1 MRNRSILL
9 SMAMMALL
17 AAPVAH
23 AWPGSLVLKNGA
35 PHWGQY
41 REMKSIVAAPLEANR
56 PIGDYLWQYPYS
68 GATAVTIQAQ
78 HPGQP
83 LFTPDGSAIVPEEQA
98 RIQQGLDAVNAFDM
112 LPVVILFNP
121 DSTCDLQD
129 EAAYATAAVTF
140 CKTFGT
146 ENWYLLCLGE
156 QVDKFPSTD
165 PVAVARDIAK
175 AVRAAAPKQI
185 IAAGAADPATN
196 ARLLELDSP
205 IQVAMGQ
212 VPAAGALNMANPRV
226 EVLAAPALSDD
237 ILAGAFKK
245 TIDDLTYG
253 FALTPQS
260 DPAAFLPRLATAV
273 DAYQKA
279 TYPGSALD
287 PADTFSLKPG
297 EKEEGFVSLFNGKDL
312 TGWVQITKPGNFQVV
327 DGAIKLVGKSGGWL
341 RSWLPYGDYV
351 FRAEFK
357 IAEGGNSGFFMR
369 APLMNRA
376 SRIGFEV
383 QVFGNKADDPPIKDS
398 CAAIYDV
405 KPPDGH
411 FMKPGDWNDYEIS
424 CIGDEI
430 TIIWNGKQAH
440 HFKYT
445 DIDFMK
451 NRALRGYIGL
461 QDHHSDV
468 QFRNIRIKPLN

>member
-1 MRNRSILL
+1 MRHKSI
-9 SMAMMALL
+9 ALL
-17 AAPVAH
+17 AAMLLIAPLAF

-41 REMKSIVAAPLEANR
+41 REMKSLVAAPLDPSR

-68 GATAVTIQAQ
+68 GATAVLLQAQ
-78 HPGQP
+78 TPGQP
-83 LFTPDGSAIVPEEQA
+83 FFTQDGAAIDAAEQA
-98 RIQQGLDAVNAFDM
+98 RMQQELDAVNAFDM

-121 DSTCDLQD
+121 DSGAQLQD

-146 ENWYLLCLGE
+146 ANWFLLCIGDE
-156 QVDKFPSTD
+156 AEKFASYD
-165 PVAVARDIAK
+165 PAAVALDAAK
-175 AVRAAAPKQI
+175 AVRDAFPKQI
-185 IAAGAADPATN
+185 IAAGGSEASTMAS
-196 ARLLELDSP
+196 LLEKGSP
-205 IQVAMGQ
+205 IEIALARVA
-212 VPAAGALNMANPRV
+212 AAGTLTMPGPRV
-226 EVLAAPALSDD
+226 EVLSATALTDD
-237 ILAGAFKK
+237 VLAGGFKK
-245 TIDDLTYG
+245 AVEDLTYG
-253 FALTPQS
+253 FALAPQS
-260 DPAAFLPRLATAV
+260 DPAAFLDRLANSV

-279 TYPGSALD
+279 TYPGTAPD

-297 EKEEGFVSLFNGKDL
+297 EKEDGFISLFNGKDL
-312 TGWVQITKPGNFQVV
+312 SGWIEITKPGNFKVV
-327 DGAIKLVGKSGGWL
+327 DGTIKLIGKSGGWL
-341 RSWLPYGDYV
+341 RSWQPYGDYV

-411 FMKPGDWNDYEIS
+411 FMKPGDWNEYEIS
-424 CIGDEI
+424 CIGEEI

-440 HFKYT
+440 HFKYS

-451 NRALRGYIGL
+451 NRARKGYIGL